1 MRKVYPAVLYQHEDM
16 FEVFLPDFDECV
28 VGLTPEE
35 AVKESRRAAG
45 LMVER
50 FCEEGIEVPE
60 PSSVEEILEISVV
73 GVVVL
78 VDLEER

>member
-1 MRKVYPAVLYQHEDM
+1 MRKVYPAVLYQHEDV

-28 VGLTPEE
+28 VGLTLEE
-35 AVKESRRAAG
+35 AVEEARRAVG
-45 LMVER
+45 VLVER
-50 FCEEGIEVPE
+50 FCEEGIEVPK
-60 PSSVEEILEISVV
+60 PSSVEEILEISVA

>member
-1 MRKVYPAVLYQHEDM
+1 MRKVYPAVLYQHEDV

-28 VGLTPEE
+28 VGLTLEETVEE
-35 AVKESRRAAG
+35 ARRAAG
-45 LMVER
+45 VLVER

-60 PSSVEEILEISVV
+60 PSPVEEILEISVA

-78 VDLEER
+78 VDLEA